1 MPMNPPLLKFA
12 SPPLLDFVATDE
24 PDAVRRTA
32 ELLAI
37 DSGITNFG
45 GFVDAVFDRQ
55 RLNPPVLGNGIA
67 IPHARTVLARDI
79 VCVAARCAGPVP
91 FGPEAE
97 PVRLIFLLGIPP
109 HRINEYLELMAAL
122 VKRLR
127 DPEVLHGLLTAQTP
141 EEFAGFLT

>member
-1 MPMNPPLLKFA
+1 MNPPLLTFA
-12 SPPLLDFVATDE
+12 APPLFDFVATDE
-24 PDAVRRTA
+24 HDAVRRTA

-55 RLNPPVLGNGIA
+55 RINPPLLGNGVA

-79 VCVAARCAGPVP
+79 VCVAARCAEPVP
-91 FGPEAE
+91 FGPQAE

-109 HRINEYLELMAAL
+109 HRINEYLELMAVL

-127 DPEVLHGLLTAQTP
+127 DPEVLHRLLTAETP
-141 EEFAGFLT
+141 EEFTGLLA

>member
-1 MPMNPPLLKFA
+1 MNPPLLTFA
-12 SPPLLDFVATDE
+12 APPLLDFVATDE
-24 PDAVRRTA
+24 HDAVRRTA
-32 ELLAI
+32 DLLAL

-55 RLNPPVLGNGIA
+55 RLDPPLLGNGVA

-79 VCVAARCAGPVP
+79 VCVAARTAAPIP
-91 FGPEAE
+91 FGHEAE

-109 HRINEYLELMAAL
+109 HRINEYLELMAVL

-127 DPEVLHGLLTAQTP
+127 DPQILHCLLTVKSP
-141 EEFAGFLT
+141 EEFAGLLE

>member
-1 MPMNPPLLKFA
+1 MSLTRLIFA
-12 SPPLLDFVATDE
+12 APPLLDFTASDE
-24 PDAVRRTA
+24 NEAIRRTA
-32 ELLAI
+32 EILAI

-45 GFVDAVFDRQ
+45 GFVDAVFERQ
-55 RLNPPVLGNGIA
+55 RSNPPLLGNGVA

-79 VCVAARCAGPVP
+79 VCVASRCASPVP

-109 HRINEYLELMAAL
+109 QQISEYLALTAAL

-127 DPEVLHGLLTAQTP
+127 DPEILNGLLTARTP
-141 EEFAGFLT
+141 EEFTDLLA

>member
-1 MPMNPPLLKFA
+1 MTFA
-12 SPPLLDFVATDE
+12 APPLLDFVAANE
-24 PDAVRRTA
+24 HDAVRRTA

-55 RLNPPVLGNGIA
+55 RINPPLLGNGVA
-67 IPHARTVLARDI
+67 IPHARTVLASDI
-79 VCVAARCAGPVP
+79 VCVAARCAEPVP

-109 HRINEYLELMAAL
+109 HLITEYLELMAVL

-127 DPEVLHGLLTAQTP
+127 DPEVLHRLLTAETP
-141 EEFAGFLT
+141 EEFTSLLA